1 MRFLAMDTDLSRA
14 SYNVQNTTAF
24 LYDVS
29 FARDGANNN
38 NNNNSV
44 ELVDGDTTT
53 ANSTCSNAY
62 CVSDEDYLTIIHS
75 FIFPD
80 AYEWVLILLYA
91 LVFFVGLVGNFLV
104 CFAVGMNRH
113 MRTVT
118 NLFIVNLAIADLLV
132 LILCLI
138 PTVLEDVTE
147 TWYMGSV
154 CCKIVKYCQ
163 VCTYMYMHVVNA
175 HT

>member
-1 MRFLAMDTDLSRA
+1 MRFLAMDTDFSRA
-14 SYNVQNTTAF
+14 FYNVVQNTTAF

-29 FARDGANNN
+29 FARDDANNS
-38 NNNNSV
+38 SV
-44 ELVDGDTTT
+44 ELVDNDTTT

-163 VCTYMYMHVVNA
+163 VCAYMYVINA